1 MTPVRHTLKL
11 AALAAALALAGCS
24 STKLDNPPPVEN
36 RSMGTGT
43 GTGTGTNN
51 ANAGRAGQSSVT
63 PVDLTRNSS
72 AADDGSPNV
81 VYEAMATRLPTV
93 IWATVGT
100 EAIEGWGIHRLET
113 RRMEDLVDL
122 MERLATA
129 GAPVV
134 SERLDRQ
141 EVAVPSEHPLVT
153 FYKKL
158 LPSAEEPQ
166 ERCSSSAS
174 PGR

>member
-1 MTPVRHTLKL
+1 LVFVLAGRGMERGNPVV
-11 AALAAALALAGCS
+11 AAAVDAAGPGARFE
-24 STKLDNPPPVEN
+24 LLGHLPDPQAVY
-36 RSMGTGT
+36 
-43 GTGTGTNN
+43 
-51 ANAGRAGQSSVT
+51 
-63 PVDLTRNSS
+63 S
-72 AADDGSPNV
+72 AADCLVVTSESEGSPNV